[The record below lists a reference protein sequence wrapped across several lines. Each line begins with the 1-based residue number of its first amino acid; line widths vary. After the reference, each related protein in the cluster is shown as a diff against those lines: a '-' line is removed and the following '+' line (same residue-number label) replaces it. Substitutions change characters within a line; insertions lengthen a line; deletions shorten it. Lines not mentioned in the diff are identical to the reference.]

1 MSKISVL
8 TPLGQWSEPIVGL
21 DKIHLLKEAIQC
33 EFGVLYADW
42 KEREGRK
49 DACIDYDEVKL
60 VDDEELLRK
69 AENHP
74 ELFMPLCELE
84 INTKEITKRSMND
97 NPTENP
103 RVDWKYFKT
112 ASGIELSKAKLLKMR
127 LETLQKMAD
136 KATYLSP
143 IYKELI
149 AAAEVP
155 SPTPVN
161 YCLTLKFENE

>member
-8 TPLGQWSEPIVGL
+8 THLGQWSEPIAGL

-33 EFGVLYADW
+33 EFDVLYADW
-42 KEREGRK
+42 KKREGWK
-49 DACIDYDEVKL
+49 DAYTDYNDYKEL
-60 VDDEELLRK
+60 DDEEMCKMR
-69 AENHP
+69 ENRY
-74 ELFMPLCELE
+74 EYFMPLCELE
-84 INTKEITKRSMND
+84 INTKEITKRSMNG

-149 AAAEVP
+149 AAAKVP